1 MQRILV
7 VGAGFSGLWSAIGA
21 ARKLDQL
28 GVGPEQIEILVVNRT
43 AWHSIRVRNYE
54 ANLEGTRVPL
64 TDVLDPVGVKHIAAE
79 VTDIDVATRTIA
91 YRTQSG
97 TGILP
102 YDRLIF
108 ALGSCLSRPPIPGL
122 AEYSF
127 DVDTYESAV
136 RLNAHLAALPSAAP
150 SPGQYT
156 VLVVGAGLTGIEA
169 ATEMKGKLRSAT
181 GMFPASCPAPCPRVI
196 LADRQPV
203 IGSDMGAAAI
213 SVITVA
219 LAALGIETRA
229 GVSVASVD
237 GLGVTLASGERIAA
251 STVVWCAGMQAD
263 PLTAAFPAACDRFG
277 RLPVDPCLKIIGMS
291 AEFAAGDVASF
302 TIDGEHS
309 CVMSCQHARPM
320 GRFAGHNAVCDL
332 SGQPMLPLHID
343 WYTTI
348 LDLGPW
354 GALYTEGWDRHVAA
368 QGPAAKRTKEII
380 NRQRIYPP
388 LSRDRREILDAA
400 APVIQAPPASIDSPA
415 CSLELGPAALLA
427 AAEVLQNGPFG

>member
-1 MQRILV
+1 LTLQRILV
-7 VGAGFSGLWSAIGA
+7 LGAGFSGLWSAIGA
-21 ARKLDQL
+21 ARKLDEL
-28 GVGPEQIEILVVNRT
+28 GIGPEQIEILVVNRS

-54 ANLEGTRVPL
+54 ANLEEARVQL
-64 TDVLDPVGVKHIAAE
+64 KDVLDPVGVMHIAAE
-79 VTDIDVATRTIA
+79 VTDIDVTARTIA

-97 TGILP
+97 TGTLP

-122 AEYSF
+122 PEHAF
-127 DVDTYESAV
+127 DVDTYEGATQ
-136 RLNAHLAALPSAAP
+136 LNAHLAALPSANS

-156 VLVVGAGLTGIEA
+156 VLVVGAGLTGIET
-169 ATEMKGKLRSAT
+169 ATEMNSKLCAAIARI
-181 GMFPASCPAPCPRVI
+181 PASYPAPCPRVI
-196 LADRQPV
+196 LADRQPAV
-203 IGSDMGAAAI
+203 GSDMGAAAI
-213 SVITVA
+213 SVITEA

-229 GVSVASVD
+229 GVSVTSVD
-237 GLGVTLASGERIAA
+237 GLGVTLVSGERIATA
-251 STVVWCAGMQAD
+251 TVVWCAGMKAN
-263 PLTAAFPAACDRFG
+263 PLTARLPASRDRFG
-277 RLPVDPCLKIIGMS
+277 RLPVDPYLKISGMS

-302 TIDGEHS
+302 AIDGKHS

-332 SGQPMLPLHID
+332 LGQPVLPLHID

-354 GALYTEGWDRHVAA
+354 GALYTEGWDRQVAA

-388 LSRDRREILDAA
+388 LSGNRREILDAA
-400 APVIQAPPASIDSPA
+400 APVIQAPPA
-415 CSLELGPAALLA
+415 LHH
-427 AAEVLQNGPFG
+427 